1 MHRRPQFE
9 PLARLAAAGCGLFG
23 PWVLRGLYCPAGRG
37 CSGPSSRVGALILPG
52 AAAAALAA
60 GALWGWLC
68 RLGLGRVRGPS
79 SCVGAFVLLDA
90 AAAAMAAGALLGG
103 CAAWDWAGC
112 VPSTRVGAFVLVGAA
127 APALAAGRFWV
138 GCALIIQGEHCTAP
152 ADMLQLHGTLPAS
165 FPLINNRPL
174 SERAAGASRRGSG
187 GAQTFPYGCAAT
199 GPHIAGLWHGKAYTR
214 VLRGLGAARRRICA
228 DGICACLSQMYL
240 FIIRK

>member
-1 MHRRPQFE
+1 MSIADRSLSR
-9 PLARLAAAGCGLFG
+9 
-23 PWVLRGLYCPAGRG
+23 LRGSP
-37 CSGPSSRVGALILPG
+37 LPG
-52 AAAAALAA
+52 AGCLGPGLTWAVLSCRTRLFRSFVSRWRAYSA
-60 GALWGWLC
+60 GRCCGGYGRRCAFGWLC
-68 RLGLGRVRGPS
+68 RLGLGWVRAIDSRGCVCPGGC
-79 SCVGAFVLLDA
+79 SC
-90 AAAAMAAGALLGG
+90 AGIGRRALLGWL
-103 CAAWDWAGC
+103 C
-112 VPSTRVGAFVLVGAA
+112 PYNL
-127 APALAAGRFWV
+127 
-138 GCALIIQGEHCTAP
+138 GEHCTAP

>member
-1 MHRRPQFE
+1 MGWLCRCDLDWVLGLSLA
-9 PLARLAAAGCGLFG
+9 LARLSCRVLLRRLRRRDALEVAAPLGFG
-23 PWVLRGLYCPAGRG
+23 PGTWPL
-37 CSGPSSRVGALILPG
+37 SRVGAFIRSG
-52 AAAAALAA
+52 AAAAASPP
-60 GALWGWLC
+60 GRSWL
-68 RLGLGRVRGPS
+68 
-79 SCVGAFVLLDA
+79 
-90 AAAAMAAGALLGG
+90 G

-112 VPSTRVGAFVLVGAA
+112 VACVSRWCVYPVGCCCGGY
-127 APALAAGRFWV
+127 AAG
-138 GCALIIQGEHCTAP
+138 ALLGWLCPYNLGEHCTAP

>member
-60 GALWGWLC
+60 GALLGWLC
-68 RLGLGRVRGPS
+68 PYNL
-79 SCVGAFVLLDA
+79 
-90 AAAAMAAGALLGG
+90 
-103 CAAWDWAGC
+103 
-112 VPSTRVGAFVLVGAA
+112 
-127 APALAAGRFWV
+127 
-138 GCALIIQGEHCTAP
+138 GEHCTAP

-165 FPLINNRPL
+165 FPLIHNRPL
-174 SERAAGASRRGSG
+174 SEGAAGASRRGRG
-187 GAQTFPYGCAAT
+187 GAQTFPSGCAAT
-199 GPHIAGLWHGKAYTR
+199 GPLILGLWHGKAYTR

>member
-1 MHRRPQFE
+1 M
-9 PLARLAAAGCGLFG
+9 FG

-60 GALWGWLC
+60 GAL
-68 RLGLGRVRGPS
+68 
-79 SCVGAFVLLDA
+79 
-90 AAAAMAAGALLGG
+90 LGG

-112 VPSTRVGAFVLVGAA
+112 VPSTRVGAFVLLDAA
-127 APALAAGRFWV
+127 AAAMAAG
-138 GCALIIQGEHCTAP
+138 ALLGWLCPYNLGEHCTAP
-152 ADMLQLHGTLPAS
+152 ADMLRLHGTLPAS

-174 SERAAGASRRGSG
+174 SEGAAGASRRGSG

>member
-60 GALWGWLC
+60 GAL
-68 RLGLGRVRGPS
+68 
-79 SCVGAFVLLDA
+79 
-90 AAAAMAAGALLGG
+90 LGG

-112 VPSTRVGAFVLVGAA
+112 VAIVSRGCVCPGGCSCAGIGRR
-127 APALAAGRFWV
+127 ALLGWL
-138 GCALIIQGEHCTAP
+138 CPYNLGEHCTAP
-152 ADMLQLHGTLPAS
+152 ADMLRLHGTLPAS

-174 SERAAGASRRGSG
+174 SEGAAGGSRLGEG
-187 GAQTFPYGCAAT
+187 GYM
-199 GPHIAGLWHGKAYTR
+199 HLSLWSR
-214 VLRGLGAARRRICA
+214 
-228 DGICACLSQMYL
+228 
-240 FIIRK
+240 